1 MACWTLSFL
10 PGLATPPGISPMRW
24 RPLPHA
30 AGCRRQGGVH
40 GAILGLVPPRLLS
53 AREEGCLM
61 QRPHRPGWSSGL
73 VISATRSKLGPP
85 FFGRRP
91 QYAYLMAVCLH
102 VRSITSGGERSSDGI
117 APSSAITVHPP
128 PATKDRCTKVSN
140 SDDWPSGLPEN
151 FSGTKLGGGNGEP
164 GAFGSP
170 DMSIGLVISNC
181 PQSSV
186 LP

>member
-1 MACWTLSFL
+1 MAHWKLSSL
-10 PGLATPPGISPMRW
+10 PDPATPPGVLPLRW
-24 RPLPHA
+24 HPLPPA

-91 QYAYLMAVCLH
+91 QFAYRNTCGGFPFFPQHSLRGGAV
-102 VRSITSGGERSSDGI
+102 E
-117 APSSAITVHPP
+117 
-128 PATKDRCTKVSN
+128 
-140 SDDWPSGLPEN
+140 
-151 FSGTKLGGGNGEP
+151 
-164 GAFGSP
+164 
-170 DMSIGLVISNC
+170 
-181 PQSSV
+181 
-186 LP
+186 